1 MRIRWR
7 GLELPSRVI
16 ADMETFILQSPKF
29 ARVDARLLLAEG
41 YHATNQVEMA
51 M

>member
-16 ADMETFILQSPKF
+16 FVCFSPETYDVYKH
-29 ARVDARLLLAEG
+29 VLAEG
-41 YHATNQVEMA
+41 VGKP
-51 M
+51 